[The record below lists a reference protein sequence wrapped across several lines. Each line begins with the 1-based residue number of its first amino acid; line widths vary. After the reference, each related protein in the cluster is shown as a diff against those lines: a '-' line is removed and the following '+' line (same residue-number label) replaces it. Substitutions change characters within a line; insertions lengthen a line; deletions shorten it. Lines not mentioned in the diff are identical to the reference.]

1 MKIDFISLL
10 LLLFI
15 SENFAKVIR
24 QKPLVIAHRGAS
36 GYLPEHTLES
46 KTAAYFMQADY
57 IEQDVILTKD
67 NHPIVL
73 HDLYLDEVTD
83 VASKYP
89 EKMREDLRFY
99 AIDFT
104 IDQIKNLTV
113 FERFRRKDP
122 IVAYYPQ
129 RFPLGKSHFQ
139 ISTLKEEIEMLQGL
153 EETFKRIYALDS
165 SIGSNYF
172 NTHKIGI
179 YVEIKNPAFHI
190 REGKSNFSEI
200 VLNILNQYGYT
211 DKKSKVYLQCFDPKE
226 LRRIR
231 EELKCNLSLVQL
243 LPAENNNDGFEWTS
257 RKGLEEIKKFA
268 DGIGPEK
275 FQLINVDEKTNKW
288 TASDLYHNAKE
299 LGLFIHAYT
308 FRIDDL
314 PKLTQDWNQLL
325 DIFLTQLKIDGLFTD
340 FPDLTLKYLNGKN
353 NYYLSKFFLFVS
365 LVFSLYAKL

>member
-1 MKIDFISLL
+1 MSESLA
-10 LLLFI
+10 
-15 SENFAKVIR
+15 SVVTS
-24 QKPLVIAHRGAS
+24 KPLVIAHRGAS

-73 HDLYLDEVTD
+73 HDLYLDEVSD
-83 VASKYP
+83 VATKYP
-89 EKMREDLRFY
+89 GKIRPDSRFY

-104 IDQIKNLTV
+104 LEEIKTLKV
-113 FERFRRKDP
+113 FERFRRQDP

-129 RFPLGKSHFQ
+129 RFPLGKSNFQ

-165 SIGSNYF
+165 SIGPNYF
-172 NTHKIGI
+172 NSHNIGL
-179 YVEIKNPAFHI
+179 YVEIKNPEFHI
-190 REGKSNFSEI
+190 AEGKANFSEI
-200 VLNILNQYGYT
+200 VLDLLGKYGYT
-211 DKKSKVYLQCFDPKE
+211 NKQSKVYLQCFDPKE
-226 LRRIR
+226 LKRIR
-231 EELKCNLSLVQL
+231 EELKCNLNLVQL
-243 LPAENNNDGFEWTS
+243 LSADQTSDGIEWTT

-275 FQLINVDEKTNKW
+275 SQLINYDEKTNKW
-288 TASDLYHNAKE
+288 TRSDLYQNAKE

-314 PKLTQDWNQLL
+314 PKFASNWNQLMN
-325 DIFLTQLKIDGLFTD
+325 IFLKELKIDGLFTD
-340 FPDLTLKYLNGKN
+340 FPDLAFKYLNSQNTFYVPKI
-353 NYYLSKFFLFVS
+353 LIFFSLF
-365 LVFSLYAKL
+365 FSLYLKV

>member
-1 MKIDFISLL
+1 MRDKFVAFLVLVLITESL
-10 LLLFI
+10 
-15 SENFAKVIR
+15 SSVITS
-24 QKPLVIAHRGAS
+24 KPLVIAHRGAS

-46 KTAAYFMQADY
+46 KTAAFFMQADY

-89 EKMREDLRFY
+89 EKMRADLRFY
-99 AIDFT
+99 AIDLT
-104 IDQIKNLTV
+104 LEEIKTLKV
-113 FERFRRKDP
+113 FERFRRQDP

-129 RFPLGKSHFQ
+129 RFPLGKSNFQ

-153 EETFKRIYALDS
+153 EGTFKRVYALDS
-165 SIGSNYF
+165 SVGSNYF
-172 NTHKIGI
+172 NSHNIGL
-179 YVEIKNPAFHI
+179 YVEIKNPKFHI
-190 REGKSNFSEI
+190 DEGKANFSEI
-200 VLNILNQYGYT
+200 VLNLLDQYGYT
-211 DKKSKVYLQCFDPKE
+211 DKKSKIYLQCFDPKE

-243 LPAENNNDGFEWTS
+243 LSADQTSDGIEWTT
-257 RKGLEEIKKFA
+257 RNGLEEIKKFA

-275 FQLINVDEKTNKW
+275 SQLINFDEKAKILTP
-288 TASDLYHNAKE
+288 SELYQNAKE

-314 PKLTQDWNQLL
+314 PTFASCWNQLL
-325 DIFLTQLKIDGLFTD
+325 NIFLNEIKIEGLFTD
-340 FPDLTLKYLNGKN
+340 FPDLTLKYLNSQN
-353 NYYLSKFFLFVS
+353 T
-365 LVFSLYAKL
+365 

>member
-1 MKIDFISLL
+1 MLINGD
-10 LLLFI
+10 
-15 SENFAKVIR
+15 FAKVIKP
-24 QKPLVIAHRGAS
+24 KPLVIAHRGAS

-89 EKMREDLRFY
+89 EKIRQDSRFY

-104 IDQIKNLTV
+104 IDEIKTLKV

-122 IVAYYPQ
+122 VVAYYPQ
-129 RFPLGKSHFQ
+129 RFPLGKSYFQ

-165 SIGSNYF
+165 SIGSSYF

-179 YVEIKNPAFHI
+179 YVEIKNPQFHI
-190 REGKSNFSEI
+190 KEGKSNFSEI

-211 DKKSKVYLQCFDPKE
+211 DKQSKVYLQCFDPKE

-231 EELKCNLSLVQL
+231 QELKSNLSLVQL
-243 LPAENNNDGFEWTS
+243 LPAENSDDDAIEWTS

-275 FQLINVDEKTNKW
+275 FQLLNVDEKTKQW
-288 TASDLYHNAKE
+288 TASELYQNAKE

-314 PKLTQDWNQLL
+314 PMLIKDWNQLL
-325 DIFLTQLKIDGLFTD
+325 DIFLNQLKIDGLFTD
-340 FPDLTLKYLNGKN
+340 FPDLTLKFLNGKN
-353 NYYLSKFFLFVS
+353 NYHLSKILLFAS
-365 LVFSLYAKL
+365 LAFSLYIKL